1 MLKIRGAMDKFLNAL
16 IVISTVFLGVALVL
30 YTINSL
36 ARLFKVGVPWIEE
49 YCIYSVVFI
58 VFLIQAKLEF
68 RDEHLSIAFLAEKV
82 KNNPIPRRILFT
94 IRGIV
99 SIVVYVI
106 LFKEGLAVI
115 QQNLSYG
122 VVSPILS
129 FPMGIYFTLINICFV
144 LVIIYWI
151 VHIFTKKWTRV
162 DEQGVKE
169 YA

>member
-1 MLKIRGAMDKFLNAL
+1 MLKIRRAMDKFLSVL
-16 IVISTVFLGVALVL
+16 IAISTLFLGISLVL

-36 ARLFKVGVPWIEE
+36 ARLFKFGVPWIEE

-58 VFLIQAKLEF
+58 VFLLQAKLEF
-68 RDEHLSIAFLAEKV
+68 RDEHLSIAFLAEKT

-99 SIVVYVI
+99 SIAIYLI
-106 LFKEGLAVI
+106 LFREGLLVV

-122 VVSPILS
+122 VVSPIIS
-129 FPMGIYFTLINICFV
+129 FPMGVYFTLINICFA

-151 VHIFTKKWTRV
+151 VHIFTKKWTR
-162 DEQGVKE
+162 DDDKGVNE
-169 YA
+169 YV